1 MFSGL
6 HRRVTWATRTWR
18 GSLNLRSTRSEIESS
33 TRSSPTETSRETSQL
48 ICSIFLKFFFSICQT
63 NLKFSRTFRL
73 NFYIIFNTTSIL
85 KILFLITYNPK
96 NYWNIPLENEVR
108 IFLFHFYCDCDQLL
122 NYSFQFLM
130 KQKRCF

>member
-1 MFSGL
+1 MIVNILSNDYYLFSGL

-18 GSLNLRSTRSEIESS
+18 GSLNLRSTRSGIESS
-33 TRSSPTETSRETSQL
+33 TRSSPTETNRETSQL

-96 NYWNIPLENEVR
+96 TYWR
-108 IFLFHFYCDCDQLL
+108 
-122 NYSFQFLM
+122 M
-130 KQKRCF
+130 KSEFFFTLSVSSCQIIVFNF